1 MALRTPLSGNGRPRL
16 TLPVAPCSSALRW
29 ATRRQTFGSTQY
41 SQDLLLPWVDLLV
54 SRAYVVGD
62 RSVRL
67 GLIEAV
73 G

>member
-1 MALRTPLSGNGRPRL
+1 MIDEEEFNWPLGGFQFQPELLLNSD
-16 TLPVAPCSSALRW
+16 
-29 ATRRQTFGSTQY
+29 

-54 SRAYVVGD
+54 SRGYVVGD

-67 GLIEAV
+67 GLIEAS